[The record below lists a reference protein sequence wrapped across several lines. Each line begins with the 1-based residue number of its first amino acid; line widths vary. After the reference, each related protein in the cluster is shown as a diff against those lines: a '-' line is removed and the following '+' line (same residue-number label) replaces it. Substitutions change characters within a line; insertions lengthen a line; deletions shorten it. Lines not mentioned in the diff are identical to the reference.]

1 MRETWTNLIKLKAME
16 FLNFKMDLI
25 MKDIGLIIKL
35 MDKENFILI
44 KDLFIKDNGK
54 MINPMV

>member
-1 MRETWTNLIKLKAME
+1 ME

-25 MKDIGLIIKL
+25 MKEIGLIIKL
-35 MDKENFILI
+35 MDKENFILL
-44 KDLFIKDNGK
+44 KDLFIKDNGR